1 MAIQLIIYCPAMIRM
16 AAKEKVILFTL
27 PPHTTHL
34 SQPLDRSCFGPL
46 KASWRQ
52 VCQTYCYKNPG
63 KVVGIYEFS
72 RLFAEAWYDSM
83 TLKNI
88 ISGFKVTGVF
98 PVDRFAIKLPEDTI
112 KPAFNPE
119 ELAVRSGLAYIPLY
133 SPVHST
139 STPKQNS
146 LKPSRS
152 STLQSCTKNASSAS
166 VDSDS
171 YLLERSLS
179 EDNLSTGY
187 SNSSYC
193 RVSRNTLGGV
203 LSTPVPPNKLPNK
216 RLKSCSQVLTSAEFL
231 QKMEEAEESKKV
243 KAREKEERKL
253 KNNGKANKRTKGA
266 KKSLIPG
273 TTI

>member
-1 MAIQLIIYCPAMIRM
+1 MILLMDGHSSHYCPAMIRM

-46 KASWRQ
+46 KAPWRQ
-52 VCQTYCYKNPG
+52 VCQTCCYKNPG
-63 KVVGIYEFS
+63 KVVGIYKFS

-119 ELAVRSGLAYIPLY
+119 ELAVKSRLAYIPLY

-166 VDSDS
+166 IDSDS
-171 YLLERSLS
+171 
-179 EDNLSTGY
+179 
-187 SNSSYC
+187 
-193 RVSRNTLGGV
+193 
-203 LSTPVPPNKLPNK
+203 
-216 RLKSCSQVLTSAEFL
+216 
-231 QKMEEAEESKKV
+231 
-243 KAREKEERKL
+243 
-253 KNNGKANKRTKGA
+253 
-266 KKSLIPG
+266 
-273 TTI
+273 